1 MSERFDAAVWS
12 GVERRLASVEAF
24 IPDAPPWQPA
34 ARGPASSRTIGL
46 GRTLRPRS
54 DDIRPRRTRLA
65 LAFAVIMLL
74 LALIAG
80 ALLVGGPRPD
90 SSLRD
95 ELFAAYGLLRQ
106 TDGTARAALLRDG
119 RTLIVSGDWQGMGT
133 SIARADMWDPVDGF
147 VSIDPPT
154 FARVN
159 PTTTLLLDGRALVVG
174 GFGGPFAYSSSAIAT
189 AEVWDPKASTFA
201 PTGSMAASRV
211 GHTAT
216 VLPDG
221 RALVVGGA
229 GPEGDAAQAEL
240 WDPQSSVFS
249 PAGTLKN
256 ARIGHAALLLLD
268 GRVAVAGGVD
278 PVAGT
283 GVGVIEIWDPS
294 SLRFNEELSLLDAPR
309 NVSLTRL
316 PDGRVLV
323 AAAFVVQSGLRGAL
337 IWDPATGATEHLQMT
352 RDRDAHATTL
362 LADGRVLLTGGFSQS
377 GEALDSV
384 ELWDPD
390 AAAFVETTP
399 LPRPAANH
407 TTVLLP
413 DGRLLVVLDGSG
425 PDGVVEP
432 FLYEPEVIR

>member
-1 MSERFDAAVWS
+1 M
-12 GVERRLASVEAF
+12 
-24 IPDAPPWQPA
+24 PPK
-34 ARGPASSRTIGL
+34 
-46 GRTLRPRS
+46 RS
-54 DDIRPRRTRLA
+54 CGIHR
-65 LAFAVIMLL
+65 
-74 LALIAG
+74 
-80 ALLVGGPRPD
+80 
-90 SSLRD
+90 
-95 ELFAAYGLLRQ
+95 
-106 TDGTARAALLRDG
+106 
-119 RTLIVSGDWQGMGT
+119 
-133 SIARADMWDPVDGF
+133 
-147 VSIDPPT
+147 
-154 FARVN
+154 
-159 PTTTLLLDGRALVVG
+159 
-174 GFGGPFAYSSSAIAT
+174 
-189 AEVWDPKASTFA
+189 
-201 PTGSMAASRV
+201 
-211 GHTAT
+211 
-216 VLPDG
+216 
-221 RALVVGGA
+221 
-229 GPEGDAAQAEL
+229 
-240 WDPQSSVFS
+240 SSVFS